1 MVCRYTLILA
11 AIAFGFKPSLAEVP
25 RLINYQGRI
34 SESDGSTGN
43 SDLTLTF
50 NLYSSATDGES
61 LWQEVHTV
69 IPTDR
74 VFNVLLGSLQ
84 PLPDLV
90 QLQDSLFLSLSTET
104 DGELLPRQQMVSV
117 AYALRANVADNVA
130 AKTITPAA
138 VQLSDGAGIW
148 NSSGVLETVV
158 GKMDSLVVGDTP
170 VIDSDGRWIGLGA
183 THLDS
188 IVIIDLDI
196 GPVGTVVFFGPE
208 FLSVGFDQF
217 LDVEGPVDLE
227 FHLSLQLVTNF
238 PFEVRLG
245 YKQVIPIN
253 VDLGPIGS
261 ISAGLPSTGKI
272 GTTVQTYGLLR
283 NVESG
288 NYRIWVEGRGDS
300 NVTATVVRGQIIVKF
315 YR

>member
-1 MVCRYTLILA
+1 M
-11 AIAFGFKPSLAEVP
+11 PSLAEVP

-43 SDLTLTF
+43 SDLTFTF

-61 LWQEVHTV
+61 LWQEVHTA

-104 DGELLPRQQMVSV
+104 DGELLPRQQIVSV

-130 AKTITPAA
+130 ATTIKPAA

-148 NSSGVLETVV
+148 NSSGVLETAV
-158 GKMDSLVVGDTP
+158 GKVDSLVVGNTP
-170 VIDSDGRWIGLGA
+170 VINSDGRWIGLGA

-227 FHLSLQLVTNF
+227 FQLSLQLVTNF

-253 VDLGPIGS
+253 VDPGS
-261 ISAGLPSTGKI
+261 DRLDLCGNAINGKNRHN
-272 GTTVQTYGLLR
+272 GADLWTA
-283 NVESG
+283 EEC
-288 NYRIWVEGRGDS
+288 RIR
-300 NVTATVVRGQIIVKF
+300 
-315 YR
+315 